1 MNQKIELV
9 YGSGSMKG
17 VLGSDTIQVT
27 WKPGAES
34 ELALGA
40 ITAYKTDAGPAGKV
54 PTGVFP
60 CGPVKH
66 DHFPK
71 SPSGWSPA
79 G

>member
-1 MNQKIELV
+1 
-9 YGSGSMKG
+9 MKG